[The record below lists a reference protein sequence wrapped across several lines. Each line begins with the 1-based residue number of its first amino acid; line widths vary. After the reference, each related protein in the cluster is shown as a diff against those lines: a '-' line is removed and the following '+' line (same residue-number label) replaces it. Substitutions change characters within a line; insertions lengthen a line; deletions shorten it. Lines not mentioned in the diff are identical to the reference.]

1 MYPVGCGLCLTLR
14 SGFSYNLD
22 IRTAEFSG
30 REAFW
35 AVFQAKRRY
44 PAVQKRETQVE
55 PPSSLGKPEEFPEQF
70 KELHH

>member
-1 MYPVGCGLCLTLR
+1 VFALR

-35 AVFQAKRRY
+35 AEFQAKRRY

-55 PPSSLGKPEEFPEQF
+55 PPSSLENLKNSRSSSRSYTN
-70 KELHH
+70 